1 MFSIIC
7 VLLGARCLSVG
18 EGGMAHW
25 KKEQLCQKP
34 ALSLPSLPVSS
45 CLLCL
50 FLFCQTTNLCCSFL
64 MSLPFLSSVM
74 RRNPF
79 GVDICCRKGSR
90 SPLQELYNPTQVS
103 PGHFLTSSAL
113 SPCVSSPF
121 WEMGGRGAEKLQNSD
136 FGDLKLLPL
145 PDILSS
151 WLLSWSPLLY
161 KMVLKF

>member
-1 MFSIIC
+1 MPECWGRWDGPLEKGTALPEAGS
-7 VLLGARCLSVG
+7 LSSFPT
-18 EGGMAHW
+18 
-25 KKEQLCQKP
+25 CFF
-34 ALSLPSLPVSS
+34 LPPLP
-45 CLLCL
+45 
-50 FLFCQTTNLCCSFL
+50 FLFCQTTKLCCSFL

-103 PGHFLTSSAL
+103 PGHFLTSLAL

-121 WEMGGRGAEKLQNSD
+121 WEMGGRGPEKLQNSD

-145 PDILSS
+145 PGILSS
-151 WLLSWSPLLY
+151 VVLSWSPLLY
-161 KMVLKF
+161 KMVLQF